1 MGYAIFNG
9 VSSTSLGLVIQT
21 PPNETYPEKDVETIH
36 VIGRNGDV
44 ILDHDSYKN
53 GSRVYNFAVAFPDLP
68 CVECGGKV
76 FVRDSLSDKLTNP
89 RYAWICNDVNS
100 SIKVLTVSSA
110 PSVGD
115 TLYYYNSGAE
125 YGIITSESNSSGTFN
140 FYTRV
145 FTKWMHSAK
154 GYAIL
159 EDSYAPDVFRKAI
172 YYNGGSYTN
181 AYGQATAFEVE
192 FICKPQKYLKDYATE
207 IEIDYEDIVDTWYEL
222 DNPTDQNASP
232 IFGPSNIIPWT
243 NHVPYIT
250 AMYNGV
256 LTRWLWDEEDAV
268 SPNYAWKNKNLATDS
283 VVYTVSQNPDPS
295 DPQLNKIYGD
305 PQCTDLITT
314 ITNRVDTLTLYK
326 ILVCRDKDDFDGND
340 HWTIDVN
347 NDYGEAGRITVNS
360 EYMECYDE
368 TGSSIVLKNQY
379 VSISG
384 TEGFPMLCPGKN
396 YIMFDGGEG
405 GGPINAVK
413 LIQNYWVL

>member
-1 MGYAIFNG
+1 M
-9 VSSTSLGLVIQT
+9 
-21 PPNETYPEKDVETIH
+21 
-36 VIGRNGDV
+36 
-44 ILDHDSYKN
+44 
-53 GSRVYNFAVAFPDLP
+53 
-68 CVECGGKV
+68 
-76 FVRDSLSDKLTNP
+76 
-89 RYAWICNDVNS
+89 
-100 SIKVLTVSSA
+100 
-110 PSVGD
+110 
-115 TLYYYNSGAE
+115 
-125 YGIITSESNSSGTFN
+125 
-140 FYTRV
+140 
-145 FTKWMHSAK
+145 
-154 GYAIL
+154 
-159 EDSYAPDVFRKAI
+159 
-172 YYNGGSYTN
+172 
-181 AYGQATAFEVE
+181 
-192 FICKPQKYLKDYATE
+192 KDYATE

-232 IFGPSNIIPWT
+232 IFGPSNIIPRT

-283 VVYTVSQNPDPS
+283 VVFTVSQNPEAGVD
-295 DPQLNKIYGD
+295 KIYGD
-305 PQCTDLITT
+305 AQCTDEITT
-314 ITNRVDTLTLYK
+314 VTNYVTTLTLYK